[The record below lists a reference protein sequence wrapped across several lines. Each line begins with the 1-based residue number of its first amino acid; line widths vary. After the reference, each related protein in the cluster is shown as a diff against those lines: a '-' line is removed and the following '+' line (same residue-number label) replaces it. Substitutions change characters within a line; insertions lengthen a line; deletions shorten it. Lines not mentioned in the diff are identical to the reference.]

1 MEFEHIRI
9 DDDVIDRRIF
19 IDVLDPAWRTVD
31 IYGGKIEYDKSLLAF
46 TNEQRF
52 LVAITWYISEVNNG
66 GHEQF
71 YYNSTGIV
79 WKDALAGFQEIGL
92 DEAVSILDESAKRMG
107 GNPSFDRETRWEQ
120 MDIHHPNFD
129 DLDDRF
135 YDLEEKTNLEE
146 RMQDYIMNHRS
157 AFYYE
162 GEVEKSDFS

>member
-9 DDDVIDRRIF
+9 DDDVIDKGFF

-31 IYGGKIEYDKSLLAF
+31 IYSGKIEYDKSLSAF

-66 GHEQF
+66 GHKQF
-71 YYNSTGIV
+71 YYNPTGIV
-79 WKDALAGFQEIGL
+79 WKDALSGFQEIGL
-92 DEAVSILDESAKRMG
+92 DEAVSILDESAKRIG
-107 GNPSFDRETRWEQ
+107 GNPSFERETRWKQ
-120 MDIHHPNFD
+120 MDVHDPKFD

-135 YDLEEKTNLEE
+135 YDLEERINLDEI
-146 RMQDYIMNHRS
+146 MQDYIRKHRN

-162 GEVEKSDFS
+162 GDVKKSDFS